1 MDNLPAYFRY
11 WAKIPKERDLGRDAC
26 HLLPYHALDVA
37 ATGQYLLESDE
48 GLLERFAA
56 AVQLPPDV
64 FRRLFVFSLALHDL
78 GKFAR
83 SFQSLVA
90 IDGVDL
96 VEPDPRYV
104 YRHRHDALAVA
115 YWRHHG
121 QECLRDPA
129 TVNKWLDVP
138 TELTGRQTLAF
149 WLSVVFG
156 HHGKPV
162 DTEESALDSAFSPE
176 DKAAAWEFVK
186 DAAAL
191 LEPSFPHAQLS
202 DKHWRDHVLKP
213 ASWELAGFGIL
224 ADWLGSDQSVF
235 GYRAEAM
242 PLENYWHEHALPGAK
257 RVVERSGLRAR
268 KEVVG
273 FPGFSKAFGFAPAP
287 LQSWAENTPLA
298 DDPQLFL
305 LEDITGAGKTEAALT
320 LAHRLLA
327 AGEGNGV
334 YFALPTQATSN
345 AMYTRVGSVYRD
357 FYSDDSQPSL
367 VLAHGARQLRDEFT
381 RSILPEMAPDTPYAA
396 NDEGGLAQCSQWLAD
411 SRKKA
416 LLADVGVGTVDQ
428 ALLGVLPRRHQSLR
442 LLGLARKVLVIDE
455 VHAYDTYTGTLLE
468 RLLEAHARH
477 GGSAILLSATIPQS
491 MRKRLLEAWER
502 GLGTGRALQPRAD
515 AFPLATHLHAQGLDE
530 KPVAARASSERDLPV
545 DFVHGEEAALEKIV
559 AAAREGRCACWIRN
573 TVDDAISAYQTLQ
586 NHLPEPDKA
595 LLFHARFTMGD
606 RQRIENE
613 ALRLFGKE
621 SGPAER
627 AGRVLIATQ
636 VVEQS
641 LDLDFDVLVSD
652 LAPVE
657 LLIQRAGRLHRHAR
671 SPEGELLQEGAD
683 QREPPVFHVH
693 APEWDDEPD
702 AKWVRRAL
710 TGTSYVYSDF
720 GMLWL
725 TMRILRE
732 REAIRLPSE
741 ARLLLEA
748 VYSPEVDVPEGLQKA
763 SDEALAEQLSHR
775 SMAGFNVLDLGKGY
789 SAKSVEGGWSD
800 DEEIGT
806 RLSDEPSVQVVVV
819 RLNELRRV
827 KPWNSDARH
836 PWAMSTVQLRKSQAD
851 RLPSLPEE
859 LDHEIE
865 LLREEVRSLKY
876 ARFWLPADA
885 RAVSCA
891 AYDSS
896 LGVMIPRKGG
906 EQEASTVGTASLSGS
921 SPNGNGERQEESS

>member
-1 MDNLPAYFRY
+1 MESLPAYFRY
-11 WAKIPKERDLGRDAC
+11 WAKIPKERGFGWDAC

-37 ATGQYLLESDE
+37 ATGKYLLDSDE
-48 GLLERFAA
+48 ELLERFSA
-56 AVQLPPDV
+56 AVQMAPDV
-64 FRRLFVFSLALHDL
+64 FRRLLVFSLALHDL

-83 SFQSLVA
+83 SFQSLAA

-104 YRHRHDALAVA
+104 YRSRHDALALA
-115 YWRHHG
+115 YWKHYG
-121 QECLRDPA
+121 QECLRNPE
-129 TVNKWLDVP
+129 TGNEWLDAP
-138 TELTGRQTLAF
+138 SELTGRQSLAF
-149 WLSVVFG
+149 WLSVAFG

-162 DTEESALDSAFSPE
+162 DMEKAALDLAFSPE
-176 DKAAAWEFVK
+176 DKAAAWGFVE

-213 ASWELAGFGIL
+213 ASWELAGFGVL

-235 GYRAEAM
+235 GHRAESM
-242 PLENYWHEHALPGAK
+242 PLATYWHEYALPGAEQ
-257 RVVERSGLRAR
+257 VVERSGLRGH
-268 KEVVG
+268 KEMVA
-273 FPGFSKAFGFAPAP
+273 FPGFSQMFGFEPAP
-287 LQSWAENTPLA
+287 LQSWAESVPLA
-298 DDPQLFL
+298 DGPQLFL

-327 AGEGNGV
+327 AGHRNGV

-345 AMYTRVGSVYRD
+345 AMYTRVGAVYRD
-357 FYSDDSQPSL
+357 FYSRDSQPSL
-367 VLAHGARQLRDEFT
+367 VLAHGARQLRDDFT
-381 RSILPEMAPDTPYAA
+381 RSILPEMAPDTPYTPD
-396 NDEGGLAQCSQWLAD
+396 DEGGLAQCSQWLAD

-442 LLGLARKVLVIDE
+442 LLGLARKVLVVDE

-491 MRKRLLEAWER
+491 MRRRFLEAWQR
-502 GLGTGRALQPRAD
+502 GREGGQALQPASE
-515 AFPLATHLHAQGLDE
+515 AFPLATHLYSEGLDE
-530 KPVAARASSERDLPV
+530 TPVAARTSSERDLPV
-545 DFVHGEEAALEKIV
+545 DFVHSEEEALSRVVE
-559 AAAREGRCACWIRN
+559 AARSGRCACWIRN
-573 TVDDAISAYQTLQ
+573 TVDDAIGAYQALRES
-586 NHLPEPDKA
+586 LPEPDKA

-606 RQRIENE
+606 RQRIEND

-621 SGPAER
+621 SGNAER

-657 LLIQRAGRLHRHAR
+657 LLIQRAGRLYRHAR
-671 SPEGELLQEGAD
+671 TPDGDLLLSGTD
-683 QREPPVFHVH
+683 QRESPVFHVH
-693 APEWDDEPD
+693 APEWNDEPD
-702 AKWVRRAL
+702 AEWVRRAL
-710 TGTSYVYSDF
+710 IGTSYVYPDF

-725 TMRILRE
+725 TMRVLRE
-732 REAIRLPSE
+732 RGAIRLPAE

-748 VYSPEVDVPEGLQKA
+748 VYAPEVDVPEGLQRA

-775 SMAGFNVLDLGKGY
+775 SMAGFNVLDLSKGY
-789 SAKSVEGGWSD
+789 SGKSVEGGWSD

-806 RLSDEPSVQVVVV
+806 RLSDEPSVQVVLV
-819 RLNELRRV
+819 RVDENQRV
-827 KPWNSDARH
+827 KPWNSDTAH

-859 LDHEIE
+859 LGHEIE
-865 LLREEVRSLKY
+865 LLREEVRSLRY
-876 ARFWLPADA
+876 ARFWLPADE
-885 RAVSCA
+885 RAANHA
-891 AYDSS
+891 AYDSL
-896 LGVMIPRKGG
+896 LGAVIPRKGG
-906 EQEASTVGTASLSGS
+906 EQEASTVGTVPHSGS
-921 SPNGNGERQEESS
+921 SSNENEEH